1 MGVRYNESADTFSFA
16 LVLLCLAVGDVDYVR
31 KLGKFVSTSTYA
43 TGWRPAIPA
52 ELDSACPDLAKLI
65 SEMWDH
71 DIHKRPPLKAVVPR
85 IEAASSADLDDFVP
99 NIGREDVGVVA
110 EEEDHAAAIAALRS
124 EIVAQ
129 AATIATQAA
138 KIEAQAAKIEAQ
150 AAKIGFTR

>member
-1 MGVRYNESADTFSFA
+1 MRMRYNESADTFSFA

-99 NIGREDVGVVA
+99 NIGREDVQVVA